1 MATVDNYKIV
11 VDVQGE
17 QQVNKLKN
25 SIGGLG
31 TALAGIGFGA
41 FIVGAARFADQIS
54 DIASAT
60 GLAAGQVNAFALAVK
75 EAGGDFADA
84 GTLINR
90 FYTNLGEAADDQ
102 SSKAAQALQKVGIG
116 LKELQ
121 TLSEGELLS
130 KTLGQ
135 LDAMKEGADRTRL
148 GIEIFGKAFG
158 KIDPKVLNEIFKTQ
172 DVAKLEAE
180 LKKVADTTQKIE
192 NAFFTLQQATIE
204 ILGQILGKTGDWKLE
219 LEDAK
224 KIIIGIGAAFAII
237 FGTKLLTS
245 VLTLVGYLANL
256 NKVLAGT
263 VVVSNLLGKNPLW
276 RILAGLAAT
285 AGVGAAVWSEYE
297 DEIKKVLGTTD
308 DLAKAT
314 DKLKAD
320 ATKPVEPPKAPAFP
334 DATGIPEKE
343 LEAMREK
350 AKAAEAATAQMK
362 LQNEEANKLRSQAIG
377 LIGVESDRA
386 NNIKANAEAQ
396 SEAALKVKDLESQIQ
411 IEKGKG
417 LKTNQDL
424 IVQLEKQIAEV
435 NKQRDATIALNNEEY
450 KRLQVLKEQ
459 ERAIANQ
466 KAQNQILLQG
476 AISSEELQMQMRR
489 ARGEV
494 TQEQAAQ
501 ELETIRLRLTY
512 EGQSKTINDEITE
525 LKKQGDKADKDRI
538 KNLEDQLILLGK
550 QYDQDTKNQENRI
563 KGDKAVSESY
573 SAGMINAIADIAKN
587 FTPLQMA
594 QDAVMSAWKNISNAL
609 DTFAE
614 TGKFKFSDF
623 ARSVIKDISL
633 MIAKML
639 VFQAIG
645 TALKAIFPE
654 SAVLMKIFGKE
665 KGGPVAGNT
674 PYIVGEKGPE
684 LFVPK
689 SAGNIIPNNKLDAG
703 TEAMASGRV
712 SAPIYNSYVTNN
724 INALDSR
731 SVAQVFAENRKI
743 LLGTVQMAQRELPT

>member
-180 LKKVADTTQKIE
+180 LKKVADTTQQIE

-204 ILGQILGKTGDWKLE
+204 VLGQILGKTGDFKLE

-224 KIIIGIGAAFAII
+224 KIIIGVGAAFGII
-237 FGTKLLTS
+237 FGQKLLTS

-276 RILAGLAAT
+276 KILAGLAAT
-285 AGVGAAVWSEYE
+285 AGIGAAVWNEYE

-320 ATKPVEPPKAPAFP
+320 ASKPVEPPKGGAFP
-334 DATGIPEKE
+334 EATGVPEKE
-343 LEAMREK
+343 
-350 AKAAEAATAQMK
+350 AEARKQAALAAQATTKQME
-362 LQNEEANKLRSQAIG
+362 LQNAEANKLRQQVIDTIG
-377 LIGVESDRA
+377 IESDRA
-386 NNIKANAEAQ
+386 NNIKANLEAEK
-396 SEAALKVKDLESQIQ
+396 EARLQVNDLEAKINE
-411 IEKGKG
+411 EKAKG
-417 LKTNQDL
+417 AKANQAV
-424 IVQLEKQIAEV
+424 IVELEKQIQQVKTQKDETIKLNDAEY
-435 NKQRDATIALNNEEY
+435 A
-450 KRLQVLKEQ
+450 RLQVLKEQ

-466 KAQNQILLQG
+466 KAQNQLLLSD
-476 AISSEELQMQMRR
+476 AIANEEYLIQLRKAKGQI
-489 ARGEV
+489 
-494 TQEQAAQ
+494 TQEDANKEIENAK
-501 ELETIRLRLTY
+501 LRLTY
-512 EGQSKTINDEITE
+512 ESQVKTITDEINK
-525 LKKQGDKADKDRI
+525 LKEQGDKADKDRI
-538 KNLEDQLILLGK
+538 KNLQDQLVLLG
-550 QYDQDTKNQENRI
+550 QQFEQDKKNIETKRA
-563 KGDKAVSESY
+563 GDKAIAEGY
-573 SAGMINAIADIAKN
+573 EGGMITALENIAKG
-587 FTPLQMA
+587 FTPVQMA
-594 QDAVMSAWKNISNAL
+594 QDAVMSAWGNITRAL

-633 MIAKML
+633 MITKML

-645 TALKAIFPE
+645 TALNAIFPG
-654 SAVLMKIFGKE
+654 STTLMKIFGRE
-665 KGGPVAGNT
+665 KGGPVEGNQ

-689 SAGNIIPNNKLDAG
+689 SAGSVIPNNKLGMESQATG
-703 TEAMASGRV
+703 TGRV
-712 SAPIYNSYVTNN
+712 EAPIYNSYVTNN
-724 INALDSR
+724 ISALDSK
-731 SVAQVFAENRKI
+731 SVAQLFAENRKV
-743 LLGTVQMAQRELPT
+743 LLGTVQMAQRELP